1 MICDPSLTPSGLWPR
16 AALRSTSV
24 PCLCRDGKGG
34 GGIHKCMAET
44 QSRQM
49 RAAARCTRHMH
60 GTRMHGPLTRGSDI
74 PHAPGSSALM
84 QVRMHGSPP
93 SSQSAGRSG
102 RSCRPGD
109 ARARRGLWSRR
120 RRPGRCRP
128 DQRPCGGKRR
138 EMRRADQREGPTPM
152 AAASTLSAIAPG
164 GCLPSKE
171 IIWLSVYRDLVQA
184 TGGGSDLRRREVRKE
199 RAPDLGEEDRCGAS
213 TDL

>member
-16 AALRSTSV
+16 AALRSTSG
-24 PCLCRDGKGG
+24 PGLCRDGKGG

-138 EMRRADQREGPTPM
+138 EMRGPDQREGP
-152 AAASTLSAIAPG
+152 AAIAASTAHPGNRPRVPTFQGDNMAFRLPGSCPGCRRGFGSA
-164 GCLPSKE
+164 
-171 IIWLSVYRDLVQA
+171 QA
-184 TGGGSDLRRREVRKE
+184 RGQKAEGTRSGR
-199 RAPDLGEEDRCGAS
+199 AS